1 MSCTDGWIDI
11 LRRIDGSQNFNR
23 TWADY
28 VNGFGDP
35 HGEFWLGLE
44 TLHSLTSSGTWKLRA
59 DMAAWN
65 GDQFYEEFNG
75 FSVGDASG
83 SYVLAVGD
91 KNPQSTANADG
102 KNSMEKHNGMKFSTL
117 DKDNDMFHK
126 SCAEIHTGGW
136 WYNACHSCH
145 PTGTYFLN
153 GTFDSNGVTWLAAY
167 GGGKK
172 YYSFKQMELRIKQ
185 F

>member
-44 TLHSLTSSGTWKLRA
+44 TLHTLTSSGTWKFIA

-75 FSVGDASG
+75 FSECDASG
-83 SYVLAVGD
+83 NYVLTVGD
-91 KNPQSTANADG
+91 KNPLSTANAGG
-102 KNSMEKHNGMKFSTL
+102 KNSMAHHNGMKFSTV
-117 DKDNDMFHK
+117 DKDNDVHHTN
-126 SCAEIHTGGW
+126 CAATYTGGW
-136 WYNACHSCH
+136 WYGKCYDSH
-145 PTGTYFLN
+145 PTGIYLLN
-153 GTFDSNGVTWLAAY
+153 GEVNCTGVTWEAAY
-167 GGGKK
+167 GDNNC
-172 YYSFKQMELRIKQ
+172 YSFKKMELRIRRV
-185 F
+185 